1 MDKVTTLIRTSVDDA
16 KGSLECML
24 ARDPQEAKVLALKV
38 LDRLGKPSV
47 RCGNMTR
54 ISMLRTIIYKV
65 DKQLL
70 ATSKSTQ

>member
-1 MDKVTTLIRTSVDDA
+1 MDKVITLIGTSVDDA

-24 ARDPQEAKVLALKV
+24 AHDPQEAKILAQKT

-47 RCGNMTR
+47 KCGNMTR
-54 ISMLRTIIYKV
+54 ISMLRTIVRKA

-70 ATSKSTQ
+70 ATSK